1 MDSASN
7 KILLIEDDKALIRAL
22 ELKLGHEG
30 FEVISL
36 ANGEKV
42 LSVLEKDKFF
52 LILCDLMMPTV
63 DGFQVLQMLKD
74 HGVKIPVIVLTN
86 LGQPEDEKRAR
97 ELGAVDFF
105 IKSDTPLSKIV
116 QRVKQEQ
123 QQ

>member
-1 MDSASN
+1 M
-7 KILLIEDDKALIRAL
+7 LIEDDKALIRAL